1 MTYSEL
7 KDLGLNL
14 TEMKQLKRNVQMLIE
29 DEILD
34 NVSELRVGDEVKIN
48 HRKASGT
55 WTIRKI
61 NRKTVIVEQG
71 ERRVKSSIS
80 LLGAA

>member
-1 MTYSEL
+1 MTNSEINHLSLVEL
-7 KDLGLNL
+7 KELRRKI
-14 TEMKQLKRNVQMLIE
+14 TFAIE
-29 DEILD
+29 DRLGAVV
-34 NVSELRVGDEVKIN
+34 NELSVGSKVTIN

-71 ERRVKSSIS
+71 ERRVKSSLA
-80 LLGAA
+80 LLAAV